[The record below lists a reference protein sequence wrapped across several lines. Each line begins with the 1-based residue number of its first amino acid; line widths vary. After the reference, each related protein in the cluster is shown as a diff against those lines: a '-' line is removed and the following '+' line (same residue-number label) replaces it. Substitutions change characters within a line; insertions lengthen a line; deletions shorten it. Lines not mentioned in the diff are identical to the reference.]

1 MQIVSSYGVEIK
13 KKEYTAPCYAGYF
26 SESSF
31 LSDPG
36 VCRNLGR
43 TFRNPESTKTL

>member
-13 KKEYTAPCYAGYF
+13 KEYTAPRYAGYF

-31 LSDPG
+31 LSDS
-36 VCRNLGR
+36 GR
-43 TFRNPESTKTL
+43 YEDNKKIVPLYATFCI